1 MILSPSL
8 LGRFEILKHVLFPIK
23 SQEIIGL
30 LSLWSYIL
38 FMFLS
43 GVKMD
48 IGMINRTG
56 RKALYTGVVCILS
69 PLLIGLL
76 VQVKLKGYYT
86 LNTEEADMLPYIT
99 AIHCLTPFPV
109 VACLLEDLKILNS
122 ELGRLALSGALVS
135 DTLSMFLI
143 IISALTRIRQNE
155 SSMIAAIDLVA
166 IIMYL
171 IIIVLAI
178 RPSMFWVIRQTPE
191 GRPVKD
197 TYIHAILIMVLG
209 SGYLS
214 HLFGQ
219 TLVVGPFILGLA
231 IPDGPP
237 LGSAI
242 VSKFNCFIWDV
253 LLPIYV
259 TTCGMRTDLS
269 LIKFDDSFTTINGI
283 LIVLTFVSKMV
294 ASLVPPLYSK
304 MPLNDALTLALL
316 LSSKGVVQLTFY
328 TLFKDNEVT
337 IFLFSPLHPFFSSR
351 KWNYL
356 FLFGSV
362 LGAPNID

>member
-1 MILSPSL
+1 MQ
-8 LGRFEILKHVLFPIK
+8 LKAFWLKEEKTYTIP
-23 SQEIIGL
+23 
-30 LSLWSYIL
+30 
-38 FMFLS
+38 FL
-43 GVKMD
+43 
-48 IGMINRTG
+48 T
-56 RKALYTGVVCILS
+56 ATH
-69 PLLIGLL
+69 
-76 VQVKLKGYYT
+76 
-86 LNTEEADMLPYIT
+86 YIT
-99 AIHCLTPFPV
+99 SFSIL
-109 VACLLEDLKILNS
+109 ACLLEDLNILNS
-122 ELGRLALSGALVS
+122 ELGRLALSAALVS
-135 DTLSMFLI
+135 NILSIMINIGVDSI
-143 IISALTRIRQNE
+143 IISRSQG
-155 SSMIAAIDLVA
+155 SMLATISLGSV
-166 IIMYL
+166 IIFCL
-171 IIIVLAI
+171 ILAFAI
-178 RPSMFWVIRQTPE
+178 RPAMFWVIRQTPE

-197 TYIHAILIMVLG
+197 TYIHTIMLMVLG